1 MLGLLVRLPEEAEAG
16 STCSTC
22 KRRSLHKE
30 GYYFRHDTRVD
41 SMDGGNLSSGGM
53 WLCHSEL
60 QSAVLG
66 LPWAF
71 APIMYVKIHLGGG
84 AYTMLPGGI

>member
-1 MLGLLVRLPEEAEAG
+1 
-16 STCSTC
+16 
-22 KRRSLHKE
+22 
-30 GYYFRHDTRVD
+30 
-41 SMDGGNLSSGGM
+41 MDGGNLSSGGM